1 MTGRRENGDRQK
13 GSSYHSEAKRQ
24 GSLAQWR
31 QERGERGYIKSIRG
45 NPDGLGDDQ
54 TRDPRGLACVHEGPF
69 SEMDDASGGHGLGL
83 DMRSLLLGPQKLRG
97 V

>member
-1 MTGRRENGDRQK
+1 METGRKEALNTVQPRGKVAWLSGGRREGNVDISRASGEILMDLEMT
-13 GSSYHSEAKRQ
+13 GQ
-24 GSLAQWR
+24 GIP
-31 QERGERGYIKSIRG
+31 G
-45 NPDGLGDDQ
+45 
-54 TRDPRGLACVHEGPF
+54 GLACVHEGPF

>member
-1 MTGRRENGDRQK
+1 METGRKEALNTVQPRGKVAWLSGGRTGEILMDLEMTG
-13 GSSYHSEAKRQ
+13 Q
-24 GSLAQWR
+24 GIP
-31 QERGERGYIKSIRG
+31 G
-45 NPDGLGDDQ
+45 
-54 TRDPRGLACVHEGPF
+54 GLACVHEGPF